1 MDLIVEFIKFMGY
14 FEYGVFVEYESTVGA
29 VDDVMFRVHEDVI
42 MVAFWTGGFNVL
54 VCVLF

>member
-1 MDLIVEFIKFMGY
+1 MGY

-29 VDDVMFRVHEDVI
+29 VDDVMFRVHEDVSV
-42 MVAFWTGGFNVL
+42 VAFWTGGFNVL